1 MAIKSY
7 TTKNIGSSCVLVQWA
22 DLANGDEGEPVKLAG
37 AADRSV
43 QVEGVFSGATVAV
56 VGSLDESNFEVLT
69 DPQGN
74 GLNFTAAK
82 IEAVTEATV
91 QAKPTVSGGDGS
103 TLVTVSMLLRS
114 AK

>member
-1 MAIKSY
+1 MAIKGY

-22 DLANGDEGEPVKLAG
+22 NMANSDEGEPVKLAG

-43 QVEGVFSGATVAV
+43 QVEGTFSGATVAV
-56 VGSLDESNFEVLT
+56 VGSLDEANFEVLT

-74 GLNFTAAK
+74 GLNFTTGK

-91 QAKPTVSGGDGS
+91 QVKPTVTGGDGS

>member
-1 MAIKSY
+1 MAIKGY

-22 DLANGDEGEPVKLAG
+22 NLANGDEGEPAKLAG

-43 QVEGVFSGATVAV
+43 QIEGTFSGATAAI
-56 VGSLDESNFEVLT
+56 VGSIDEVNFEVLT

-74 GLNFTAAK
+74 GLNFTAPK

-91 QAKPTVSGGDGS
+91 QVKPTVSGGDGS